1 MISEL
6 MYDMGIIAI
15 LAFAGLIVII
25 TPILVCE
32 AIKRLVQAI
41 LAGLRAI
48 RDWLK
53 YQLFE
58 RRHVEKMFEPWCDT
72 EEVYSEEYYAVDKK

>member
-1 MISEL
+1 MISEF
-6 MYDMGIIAI
+6 MYDMGIIAL
-15 LAFAGLIVII
+15 LAFAGLFVII
-25 TPILVCE
+25 APILICE
-32 AIKRLVQAI
+32 FIKRVVQAV

-58 RRHVEKMFEPWCDT
+58 RRQVEKMFEPSYNT
-72 EEVYSEEYYAVDKK
+72 EEVYSEEYYAVDEK